1 MNYPK
6 IFFIIAFTLIIVF
19 SYIGD
24 LGSIAIDTINLN
36 LDRLKLFQEKNPYI
50 LEILYFLAY
59 IVITSLSLPLAFFL
73 GLLSGMIFDVIEAV
87 IIVSFASAIGATF
100 AFLISRYLFKDF
112 VVNKFKVQYEIINEG
127 FVKYSNYYILALRMC
142 FLFPFFLINLVL
154 GVTSVKVSSYYLI
167 SQLGMLPVTILIV
180 NLGSSISNSLQ
191 TNIPLEYDIL
201 ILLAILGFFPLISK
215 ILLKKYIN

>member
-6 IFFIIAFTLIIVF
+6 IFFIIAFILIIVF

-36 LDRLKLFQEKNPYI
+36 LDRLKLFQAKNPYI

-127 FVKYSNYYILALRMC
+127 FAKYSNYYILALRMC

-154 GVTSVKVSSYYLI
+154 GVTSVNVSSYYLI

-201 ILLAILGFFPLISK
+201 ILLAILGFLPLISK

>member
-6 IFFIIAFTLIIVF
+6 IFFIIAFVLIIVF

-36 LDRLKLFQEKNPYI
+36 LDRLKLFQAKNPYI
-50 LEILYFLAY
+50 LEMLYFLAY

-73 GLLSGMIFDVIEAV
+73 GLLSGMIFNVIEAV

-154 GVTSVKVSSYYLI
+154 GVTSVKVSSYYLV

-201 ILLAILGFFPLISK
+201 ILLAILGFLPLISK